1 MEASRERGLLR
12 GVDIFAELDERA
24 LDDMLQAAHRRR
36 IAKGETAFGQD
47 EEARSF
53 CVLLEGLK

>member
-1 MEASRERGLLR
+1 MEASRELALLR
-12 GVDIFAELDERA
+12 GVGIFAELDGRA
-24 LDDMLQAAHRRR
+24 LDDVLQAAHRRR
-36 IAKGETAFGQD
+36 IANSETAFGQD